1 MGSNPNPHNLGC
13 LVENILFETFLSIL
27 IESVIDLVI
36 EILFENSNKGKRRT
50 NIMTL
55 SFISFCLALR
65 GALGTDA
72 VIKESGRIPN
82 ISQNVL

>member
-13 LVENILFETFLSIL
+13 LVENILFETFLSNL
-27 IESVIDLVI
+27 IDTVVNLITET
-36 EILFENSNKGKRRT
+36 LFENNNKGKRRT
-50 NIMTL
+50 IVMRL

-65 GALGTDA
+65 GALVTDA